1 MNRAP
6 TGDLPQ
12 PLTLA
17 IRQRP
22 LKLDVDRDPVDQTLF
37 GLAIGAILSMHPVV
51 RKTGDR
57 SRQRPTFAIRVET
70 GGNSHAS
77 AERRQQELVRVR
89 TRVCAAYVDRFICRK
104 PMRCGFDLDRVPRT
118 PTPHLDRSLRNTTGM
133 WKRQLLGGHAQKVLG
148 RTASSR

>member
-22 LKLDVDRDPVDQTLF
+22 LKFDVDLDPVDQTLF
-37 GLAIGAILSMHPVV
+37 GLAIGAILGMHSVV

-57 SRQRPTFAIRVET
+57 SRQRPIF
-70 GGNSHAS
+70 S
-77 AERRQQELVRVR
+77 
-89 TRVCAAYVDRFICRK
+89 
-104 PMRCGFDLDRVPRT
+104 
-118 PTPHLDRSLRNTTGM
+118 
-133 WKRQLLGGHAQKVLG
+133 
-148 RTASSR
+148 